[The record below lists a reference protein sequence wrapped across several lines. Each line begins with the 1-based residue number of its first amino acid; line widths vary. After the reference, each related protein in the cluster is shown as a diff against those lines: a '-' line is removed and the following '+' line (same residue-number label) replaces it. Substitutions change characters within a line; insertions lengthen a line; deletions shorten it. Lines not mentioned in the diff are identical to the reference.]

1 MTVDEFATSLTAG
14 APPEGLPPALLGLW
28 HAGRGEWT
36 KAHEIVQDDDG
47 RDAAWVHAWLH
58 RDEGDTWNAGYWY
71 RRAGRPHHSGALN
84 EEWREIAEGLLG
96 CPLKLLG
103 LRIS

>member
-1 MTVDEFATSLTAG
+1 MTVDEFAATLDAG
-14 APPEGLPPALLGLW
+14 TPPAGLSPALLGLW

-36 KAHEIVQDDDG
+36 TAHEIVQDDDG

-71 RRAGRPHHSGALN
+71 RRAGRPVYSGALD

-96 CPLKLLG
+96 
-103 LRIS
+103 